1 MTVRPVLVIH
11 GDAARRSEVKALLPG
26 CEVLEAATRAEAVP
40 LLSRHALALVLSQAG
55 EFRRLLRDLER
66 HAPGTPRAVLYPGDA
81 ETLRQLAEL
90 ASEGYEFFTVAE
102 GAMGTVRGLVEPRAS
117 PRLPPSRPLKA
128 HFVAGATDF
137 VAEVVELG
145 HEGLGLAL
153 PPSAPVELLSPGLE
167 LHEATASDGDGV
179 TLERR
184 TWVVR
189 TLRRELGG
197 GGRVHVG
204 VSVEPSPPDVRE
216 RAPLVIRDEVR
227 VRGLLRRAVARG
239 AEFVLRT
246 TDAAGPTLQAQAQLL
261 ADGHLALLGPPP
273 RGLERGEIGLLS
285 FELLGSQVEGATAV
299 VERTAERLVVTP
311 PRTVQRRDRREA
323 LRVRVP
329 PAAGMSLTAR
339 SPLTGRAFSGRVV
352 DLHPLGA
359 SFELADEAEV
369 LPPGLHLGV
378 VTLQLGRAS
387 CRAEAVVQGAR
398 RAGGETGPWRIGV
411 RLVTPAGDDRVTLL
425 DAWLRLLVPGVVC
438 GSRFEFSRLWA
449 LFEREQV
456 RFPDYPL
463 GDPRTLE
470 VLSASHRALG
480 DGRHGLAR
488 SFVFTEGGE
497 VLGHASGLRTH
508 SKTWL
513 SQHLV
518 VRSGYH
524 RQTHISQA
532 LVNLSFDFAEG
543 LGDVEYL
550 RGLWRTSNRWTARIY
565 GAATAR
571 LLKPGSSYLASF
583 TPMRLELGGAL
594 PSASLQARAATE
606 AECEA
611 LLAHLRRTWDPLRL
625 AADDL
630 VESELGLETLH
641 GRYGAIGL
649 ERSRHVGV
657 VEGPGGPRGW
667 VLIERMSPGLFW
679 AEWYDTFRLVL
690 VEPVAADADEVRLA
704 LSAYAIGSTPHG
716 ERAATHCLADDA
728 DVAALDRAGFATLG
742 KVMEFCAHRS
752 MNREMTAQLI
762 AIFER
767 IARRGQ
773 AEDVSRGGEE
783 S

>member
-1 MTVRPVLVIH
+1 MTARPVLVIH
-11 GDAARRSEVKALLPG
+11 TDAARRNELKALLRG
-26 CEVLEAATRAEAVP
+26 REVLEASSRAEAVP
-40 LLSRHALALVLSQAG
+40 LLSQKSLALVLSQPV

-66 HAPGTPRAVLYPGDA
+66 HAPGTPRAVLYAGDA

-102 GAMGTVRGLVEPRAS
+102 GAMSTVRGLVEPRGS
-117 PRLPPSRPLKA
+117 PRLPPSRPLTA

-145 HEGLGLAL
+145 NEGLGLAL
-153 PPSAPVELLSPGLE
+153 PPSAPVEVLTPGLE
-167 LHEATASDGDGV
+167 LHQATATDGGGV

-189 TLRRELGG
+189 TLRREGDG
-197 GGRVHVG
+197 GGRVLVG
-204 VSVEPSPPDVRE
+204 VSVEPPPPEVRE
-216 RAPLVIRDEVR
+216 RAPLIIRDEVR
-227 VRGLLRRAVARG
+227 ARGLIRRAVARG

-246 TDAAGPTLQAQAQLL
+246 TDAAGPTVQGRVELL
-261 ADGHLALLGPPP
+261 PDGHLALCGAVPFGFEP
-273 RGLERGEIGLLS
+273 GEIGLLS

-299 VERTAERLVVTP
+299 VERQPTRLVLTP

-329 PAAGMSLTAR
+329 PEAPVTFLAR
-339 SPLTGRAFSGRVV
+339 SPLTGRALTARVV

-359 SFELADEAEV
+359 SFELEADDEV
-369 LPPGLHLGV
+369 LPPGLRLGP
-378 VTLQLGRAS
+378 VTLDFGGTR

-398 RAGGETGPWRIGV
+398 RSLGEAGRWRIGV
-411 RLVTPAGDDRVTLL
+411 RLTTERSDDRVALL

-438 GSRFEFSRLWA
+438 GSRFDFASLWA

-456 RFPDYPL
+456 RFPDYPF
-463 GDPRTLE
+463 DQPRTLE

-488 SFVFTEGGE
+488 TFVFTDGGE

-532 LVNLSFDFAEG
+532 LVNLSFDYAEG

-583 TPMRLELGGAL
+583 TPMRLVLGGAL
-594 PSASLQARAATE
+594 PASPLEAREATA

-630 VESELGLETLH
+630 VESELGLQTLR
-641 GRYGAIGL
+641 GRFAALGL

-657 VEGPGGPRGW
+657 VPGPGGPRGW

-679 AEWYDTFRLVL
+679 AEMYDSFRIVL
-690 VEPVAADADEVRLA
+690 RDARSNDADDVRLA
-704 LSAYAIGSTPHG
+704 LTTYALSD
-716 ERAATHCLADDA
+716 AARRGRRVAQCLAEEQHIP
-728 DVAALDRAGFATLG
+728 ALERFGFANLG
-742 KVMEFCAHRS
+742 RVMEFGAHRS

-767 IARRGQ
+767 VSRRGR
-773 AEDVSRGGEE
+773 ALDDCSGDSNE
-783 S
+783 